1 MDKYEIL
8 KRFFGHS
15 GFRPGQEGL
24 IDAILSGRDA
34 LGVMPTGGGK
44 SVCYQVPALLLPGV
58 TLVVSPLISLMK
70 DQVAAL
76 TSAGIG
82 AGYIN
87 SSLSAEQLREVFSR
101 ARAGAYK
108 LLYIAPER
116 LETEGFLRLARS
128 LDIPLVA
135 VDEAH
140 CVSQWGQNFRPSYL
154 RISDFIGALP
164 HRPAVAAFTA
174 TATQRVQEDIIKK
187 LELRSPLR
195 TVTGFDR
202 PNLFFD
208 VRRPKNRTEELYD
221 ILVGREEQ
229 SGIVYCTTRNKV
241 ELICASLEHRGIA
254 ATRYH
259 AGLSDAE
266 RRKNQDDFQFD
277 RKTVMV
283 ATNAFGMGIDKSNV
297 SFVIHY
303 GMPKSL
309 EAYYQEAGRAGRDGS
324 AADCILLYSPG
335 DVETAKFFIEHN
347 DNPDL
352 TDDELREVKAAD
364 YERLNAMRGYCST
377 AKCLR
382 AYILAY
388 FGQKYETHC
397 TNCGNCRRGYKLED
411 VTERA
416 QMALSCIER
425 IRRKLGYGV
434 GKQLVIQT
442 LRGSRAQRLLDMG
455 LDGLSTY
462 GLMKAGSDE
471 AVNSLIEALET
482 EGLLETGEH
491 SVLRVTEKAGGVLY
505 RGERL
510 MLSIKREPERKKRKS
525 DTRTESLAPAE
536 LEDKGDRKLFE
547 VLRALRMKLAREEN
561 VPAYLIFSNAAL
573 EDMAEKRPRTKHEF
587 LQVSGVGEAKA
598 EKYAG
603 AFLDRIAEYEGR
615 K

>member
-1 MDKYEIL
+1 MEKYEVL
-8 KRFFGHS
+8 KRIFGHS
-15 GFRPGQEGL
+15 GFRPGQEEL

-44 SVCYQVPALLLPGV
+44 SVCYQVPALLLPGL

-76 TSAGIG
+76 TSAGVG

-87 SSLSAEQLREVFSR
+87 SSLSAEQSREVFSR
-101 ARAGAYK
+101 ARAGHYK

-116 LETEGFLRLARS
+116 LETEGFHRLARS

-140 CVSQWGQNFRPSYL
+140 CVSQWGQDFRPSYL
-154 RISDFIGALP
+154 RITDFIDALP

-174 TATQRVQEDIIKK
+174 TATQRVQEDIIKR

-221 ILVGREEQ
+221 ILAGREEQ

-335 DVETAKFFIEHN
+335 DVETAKFFIENN

-397 TNCGNCRRGYKLED
+397 ANCGSCRRGYKLED

-416 QMALSCIER
+416 QMVLSCIER

-442 LRGSRAQRLLDMG
+442 LRGSRVQRLLDMR

-462 GLMKAGSDE
+462 AIMKNESDE

-482 EGLLETGEH
+482 EGLLETGVH
-491 SVLRVTEKAGGVLY
+491 SELRVTERAGGVLY

-510 MLSIKREPERKKRKS
+510 TLSIKREPERKKKKS
-525 DTRTESLAPAE
+525 DARTGRLAPTE
-536 LEDKGDRKLFE
+536 LEDKGDRELFGA
-547 VLRALRMKLAREEN
+547 LRALRMKLAREEN

-573 EDMAEKRPRTKHEF
+573 EDMAEKRPRTKYEF
-587 LQVSGVGEAKA
+587 LQVSGVGEVKA
-598 EKYAG
+598 EKYAA